1 MYGRTKVTC
10 QNHISIWHGVHMAL
24 ATIIKFFCFSYMEL
38 RGDKYDTKV
47 ESLWH
52 LLKYNSMCAN
62 ALNPISHNSSLM
74 YIWLQLTRGKTI
86 CQYRLLV
93 YCPTRNYVI
102 FTLPLPSLNEHSK
115 LLNMAWQYLYKFR
128 SFDVLKIK
136 WEQGTLKS

>member
-24 ATIIKFFCFSYMEL
+24 ATIIKFFRFSYMEL

-102 FTLPLPSLNEHSK
+102 FILTLPSLNENSK
-115 LLNMAWQYLYKFR
+115 LFNENFRMQYAHRCLNILPVISDIDR
-128 SFDVLKIK
+128 II
-136 WEQGTLKS
+136 

>member
-38 RGDKYDTKV
+38 RGDKYDTKA

-62 ALNPISHNSSLM
+62 APNPISHNSSLM

-86 CQYRLLV
+86 CQYRLL
-93 YCPTRNYVI
+93 
-102 FTLPLPSLNEHSK
+102 FFALPEIMLFSLYHFLHWMNIQSCLMWPSNTYTCL
-115 LLNMAWQYLYKFR
+115 
-128 SFDVLKIK
+128 
-136 WEQGTLKS
+136 T